1 MIIVTHKGAVKIP
14 QTWRSKESY
23 ISKDI
28 SKRENQLKNL
38 KGQKK
43 KGNNWG
49 NLAKFEGADGFKLF
63 MVTHCRNL
71 EGKVSLIIPWY
82 DEVIKSIFNEEE
94 EEKVDLAIISVH
106 KKAGKSFF
114 GACLAIYWAIFID
127 SPCEIV
133 IASNSKD
140 QSRDILLSYCKKVIK
155 KNPALRRM
163 FKIRGSD
170 ITCIP
175 TDSVIRAVAS
185 LNAPAVAG
193 KNIGLLLWDESAL
206 HDRDSQEELRN
217 QLKLS
222 PTKAHAIEIHLSTVG
237 FLENEFSR
245 LMKLSLENEELKER
259 GLDYDHSLSCVIK
272 QGKEVLAPWISEK
285 FLERQKKHTKSQ
297 VYYRLWEN
305 TYIADEEKMFATQEQ
320 IEGIVNPLAVR
331 GVRRRASVVIAIDAS
346 VSGDTT
352 SLVAVEYREDDEIYR
367 LIDHAITV
375 PTKENRIDY
384 QQAVI
389 DKVNDFDEVY
399 DIRAICGDPYQL
411 LAILQGFKSVGY
423 NTFEFNQTIPNL
435 TAMSH
440 FLYILIESQKLEI
453 YNDPDVIAH
462 LENCST
468 KLVTGGSGERYRI
481 VKAGVKR
488 HVDLIICLA
497 MACYVIAQGLPEES
511 SGDIEVLP
519 GNWSGLYPGGASR
532 ESVEE
537 LPGFVSDIFNLLGR

>member
-1 MIIVTHKGAVKIP
+1 MIKIP
-14 QTWRSKESY
+14 QIWRSKESY

-28 SKRENQLKNL
+28 SKRENQRKNL
-38 KGQKK
+38 KSQKK

-49 NLAKFEGADGFKLF
+49 DLSKFEGAEGFKLF

-71 EGKVSLIIPWY
+71 EGKVSLVLPWY
-82 DEVIKSIFNEEE
+82 EEVIQAIFNEDES
-94 EEKVDLAIISVH
+94 EKVDLVIASVM
-106 KKAGKSFF
+106 KKAGKSFL
-114 GACLAIYWAIFID
+114 GSCLAIYFSLFID

-140 QSRDILLSYCKKVIK
+140 QSRDILLSYCKKIIK
-155 KNPALRRM
+155 KNPALKRM

-206 HDRDSQEELRN
+206 FDRDSQEELRN

-222 PTKAHAIEIHLSTVG
+222 PTKAHAVEVHLSTVG

-245 LMKLSLENEELKER
+245 LMKLCLENEEKKER
-259 GLDYDHSLSCVIK
+259 GLEYDHSISCVVK
-272 QGKEVLAPWISEK
+272 QGKQRLAPWISEK

-305 TYIADEEKMFATQEQ
+305 TYIADEEKMFATSEQ
-320 IEGIVNPLAVR
+320 ISGIIKPG
-331 GVRRRASVVIAIDAS
+331 GVRRRANIVIAIDAS

-352 SLVAVEYREDDEIYR
+352 SLVAVEHREDDEIYR

-389 DKVNDFDEVY
+389 DRVFEWDEIY
-399 DIRAICGDPYQL
+399 NILAIVADPYQL
-411 LAILQGFKSVGY
+411 LAILQGFKKVGF
-423 NTFEFNQTIPNL
+423 NTIEFTQSTPNL

-440 FLYILIESQKLEI
+440 FLYTLIESQKLES
-453 YNDPDVIAH
+453 YDDPDIIEH
-462 LENCST
+462 LGNCST
-468 KLVTGGSGERYRI
+468 KLVGENRYRI
-481 VKAGVKR
+481 IKAGVKR
-488 HVDLIICLA
+488 HIDLIICLA

-511 SGDIEVLP
+511 SGDIDIEL
-519 GNWSGLYPGGASR
+519 GSWDHYGGSGKPER
-532 ESVEE
+532 PEKV
-537 LPGFVSDIFNLLGR
+537 GFGISDIFGVYNR